1 MSCSDAGELIGEIRR
16 AEDCIL
22 EYAEFYHSHE
32 SECPA
37 SFKLLML
44 INGWR
49 NPFVALNELLKV
61 IDKNEMLLKRIRKRT
76 GEKTGYR
83 SRYREMAAL
92 VQMHSNRRRLR

>member
-1 MSCSDAGELIGEIRR
+1 MSCSDAVELIGEIRR
-16 AEDCIL
+16 AEDCIS

-49 NPFVALNELLKV
+49 NPFVALNELLK
-61 IDKNEMLLKRIRKRT
+61 RIRKRT

-92 VQMHSNRRRLR
+92 VQMHSNRRGLR